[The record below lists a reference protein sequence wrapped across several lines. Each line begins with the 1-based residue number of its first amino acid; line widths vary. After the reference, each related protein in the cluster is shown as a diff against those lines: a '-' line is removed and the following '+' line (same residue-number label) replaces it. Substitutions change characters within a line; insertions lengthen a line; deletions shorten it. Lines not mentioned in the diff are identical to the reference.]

1 MGVPVW
7 DNPKLLNSAA
17 NALFGLALL
26 IAAWTGIAQLVES
39 SAFPL
44 RKIRIEGELAHVNRS
59 HVVAALQGRLTGT
72 FFSMNIDTVR
82 GLFEAIPWVRRA
94 EVRRLWPDRLEVR
107 LEEHVALARWGQPED
122 GRLVNTHGEVFDG
135 RTDAELPLFAGPGG
149 TEAEVARRYAA
160 FREQLAPLQLEP
172 RVVMLSPRYSWQLR
186 LSNGLAMQ
194 LGRDSD
200 KDRVADRLA
209 RFVTV
214 YPQTLGQL
222 VRKLDYVDLRYPNG
236 FALRVPGMTDPA
248 KAPER
253 GAPPAAQTK
262 AKPKTPD
269 NAKGH
274 PPTRAPQTGPL
285 AGVSPG
291 VFWSRVSSNNLSQPH
306 TRRKQA

>member
-1 MGVPVW
+1 MPVW

-17 NALFGLALL
+17 NALFVLALL
-26 IAAWTGIAQLVES
+26 IAAWTAIAQLVGS

-44 RKIRIEGELAHVNRS
+44 RNIRIEGELAHVNRS
-59 HVVAALQGRLTGT
+59 HVVAALQGRLAGT

-94 EVRRLWPDRLEVR
+94 EVRRLWPDRLEIR

-135 RTDAELPLFAGPGG
+135 RTDAELPLFAGPSG

-160 FREQLAPLQLEP
+160 FRDQLAPLQLEP

-194 LGRDSD
+194 LGRDSE
-200 KDRVADRLA
+200 KDRVVDRLG

-236 FALRVPGMTDPA
+236 FALRVPGIGDPA

-253 GAPPAAQTK
+253 STPPASHPK
-262 AKPKTPD
+262 APN
-269 NAKGH
+269 NAKGNS
-274 PPTRAPQTGPL
+274 PPRPPQSGPL
-285 AGVSPG
+285 AD
-291 VFWSRVSSNNLSQPH
+291 VSSQAL
-306 TRRKQA
+306 TRRTKA